1 MGMFDTVL
9 VAKNLLDNVIKDTD
23 IILEASSDGYFDF
36 QTKDLDNFL
45 TTFFIDEDGSFSWN
59 KLNQEYIPPV
69 ETGEKKKG
77 FNFGEWRQISPPEKI
92 LDTRTAYIEFYDF
105 YNTETE
111 RVFVTFLAH
120 VKCGKLVEPI
130 SIKEVERTNLEQEAI
145 KNKKNKAK
153 WDLVR
158 DTWEWKI
165 SDAISNSRWKVRR
178 FFQPL
183 FKSLD
188 DLENKLR
195 KTAKS
200 KFLDEKDIGN
210 W

>member
-9 VAKNLLDNVIKDTD
+9 VAKKLLDEVIKDSD
-23 IILEASSDGYFDF
+23 IILEAGGDGYYDF

-59 KLNQEYIPPV
+59 KLNQEYIPP
-69 ETGEKKKG
+69 TEKKKG
-77 FNFGEWRQISPPEKI
+77 YNFGEWRQISPPEKI

-153 WDLVR
+153 WDLIR

-165 SDAISNSRWKVRR
+165 SDAISNSRWKIRR
-178 FFQPL
+178 FFQP
-183 FKSLD
+183 FFNSLD
-188 DLENKLR
+188 DLEKKL
-195 KTAKS
+195 KDTAKS
-200 KFLDEKDIGN
+200 KFLDEKDTGY